1 MDGVVLGLG
10 SNRSYN
16 GKSPVQ
22 LLSEACSMIAPF
34 LPGMIC
40 SPVYRTAAMYVENQD
55 DFYNMVV
62 SGSFDGTPR
71 ELLDKIHAVEKS
83 LGRDRSL
90 EFRNGPRSL
99 DVDIEL
105 FGNLVVHETD
115 LIVPH
120 ERFFERAFVLVPL
133 LDILRENADSNRNS
147 IECYELR
154 LKSLGDQRISLECPP
169 FSL

>member
-1 MDGVVLGLG
+1 
-10 SNRSYN
+10 
-16 GKSPVQ
+16 
-22 LLSEACSMIAPF
+22 MIASF

-115 LIVPH
+115 LIIPH

>member
-1 MDGVVLGLG
+1 
-10 SNRSYN
+10 
-16 GKSPVQ
+16 
-22 LLSEACSMIAPF
+22 
-34 LPGMIC
+34 
-40 SPVYRTAAMYVENQD
+40 MYVENQD

-115 LIVPH
+115 LIIPH